1 MANNTD
7 NGMTGDE
14 CMVTCDRFSLIA
26 PDGHVFASKNQ
37 VEHLKVV
44 FDDYMR
50 NIPEDERIYP
60 WEVVSR
66 ETVLKL
72 TITESTTQ
80 NDWRDFSYRCQM
92 VLD

>member
-1 MANNTD
+1 MADNND

-14 CMVTCDRFSLIA
+14 YMVTCDRFSLIA

-66 ETVLKL
+66 ELVLRLK
-72 TITESTTQ
+72 ITKDTTQ
-80 NDWRDFSYRCQM
+80 KDWREFSFNCQM
-92 VLD
+92 ALD